1 MFSSLVNKEKGI
13 IVTKFFTLRYA
24 RTLIDENMRYI
35 VILNLCAYLAEISRY
50 VRVENLNE
58 IERSAFFKIM
68 NTHEPATYLKLRRHR
83 EPYNKD
89 EYNAIK
95 RLQELNLVEVR
106 NKKKSF
112 MGKEI
117 FYVLTSYG
125 LFYIFSN
132 LASYPPQLLTKYQ
145 HNIILNTLLRPYFE
159 VETIEHSTARFYSV
173 ITRYLQEC
181 CRTTLHRIDT
191 HTATNNLTKDEGRI
205 AKNLESDLQWHA
217 KVAAFKLAIMY
228 SQSNILMMVNSED
241 IVNDSARVAMYE
253 LETTMKANLSKDK
266 KFIHLLK
273 EVDADFGHGFEELAD
288 VKNTRSF

>member
-1 MFSSLVNKEKGI
+1 MS
-13 IVTKFFTLRYA
+13 RRCA
-24 RTLIDENMRYI
+24 RTLIDENTRYI
-35 VILNLCAYLAEISRY
+35 VILNLSGYLVEISKY
-50 VRVENLNE
+50 ERVEKLNE
-58 IERSAFFKIM
+58 IEKSTFFKIM
-68 NTHEPATYLKLRRHR
+68 NANHPASYLKLRRLR

-95 RLQELNLVEVR
+95 KLQELNLVEVR

-117 FYVLTSYG
+117 FYVLTTYG

-132 LASYPPQLLTKYQ
+132 LVGYPPQLLTKYQ
-145 HNIILNTLLRPYFE
+145 HNIILNTLLSPYFE

-173 ITRYLQEC
+173 ITQYLQEC
-181 CRTTLHRIDT
+181 CRTTLHRIET
-191 HTATNNLTKDEGRI
+191 VGSGTAINNVTKDDGRLMKI
-205 AKNLESDLQWHA
+205 LESDLEWHA
-217 KVAAFKLAIMY
+217 KIAAFKLAILY
-228 SQSNILMMVNSED
+228 SQSNILMTVNSED

-273 EVDADFGHGFEELAD
+273 MVHADFGHGVEELLGNHI
-288 VKNTRSF
+288 KSI

>member
-1 MFSSLVNKEKGI
+1 
-13 IVTKFFTLRYA
+13 
-24 RTLIDENMRYI
+24 MRYI
-35 VILNLCAYLAEISRY
+35 VILNLSGYLAEISKY
-50 VRVENLNE
+50 VRVDKLNE
-58 IERSAFFKIM
+58 IERSTFFKIM
-68 NTHEPATYLKLRRHR
+68 NTYQPATYLKLRRHR

-89 EYNAIK
+89 EYDAIK

-132 LASYPPQLLTKYQ
+132 LVSYPPQLLTKYQ
-145 HNIILNTLLRPYFE
+145 HNIILNTLLCPYFE

-191 HTATNNLTKDEGRI
+191 HTATSNLTKDEARL
-205 AKNLESDLQWHA
+205 AKILESDLQWHA
-217 KVAAFKLAIMY
+217 KVAAFKLAVMY

-273 EVDADFGHGFEELAD
+273 EVHADFGHGFEELSD
-288 VKNTRSF
+288 VKDTKSF